1 MRVLL
6 LATDAYG
13 GHGGIAFYNRCLA
26 GALAQMPEV
35 TEVVVVP
42 RVMRFAPSDVPAKIR
57 FVAHAAGRKWRYLR
71 AVARLAGEHFDLL
84 ICGHINLLPLA
95 VPLARLK
102 RVPLVLQVHG
112 IDVWQRPS
120 ARAAFW
126 VRQVNAVWSVSGV
139 TRDRMNTWVALPL
152 SKYTVI
158 PNTIHLECYGVA
170 PRRADLL
177 ARYKIAGR
185 KVIMTLARLASDER
199 YKGIDEI
206 IEVMPALLADDPAF
220 IYLIVGDGDDRP
232 RLQAKAAALGV
243 AENVVFTGFVAE
255 AEKADHLRLADVFA
269 LPGRGEGFGIVYL
282 EALACGVPV
291 VGSQLDGSLEA
302 LRGGE
307 LGELAD
313 PTDPASLRACILRGL
328 AKPPGIPPGL
338 SYFDWPHFQIRVAA
352 ATRHVVGSTRSSR
365 AQAPRGS
372 P

>member
-13 GHGGIAFYNRCLA
+13 GHGGIAYYNRCLA
-26 GALAQMPEV
+26 EALAQMPEV

-42 RVMRFAPSDVPAKIR
+42 RVMRFAPNDVPAKIR
-57 FVAHAAGRKWRYLR
+57 FVAGAAGSKWRYLR
-71 AVARLAGEHFDLL
+71 TVARLAPEHFDLL
-84 ICGHINLLPLA
+84 ICGHINLLALA
-95 VPLARLK
+95 VPLAKVK
-102 RVPLVLQVHG
+102 RVPVVLQVHG

-139 TRDRMNTWVALPL
+139 TRDRMRVWAGLPA

-158 PNTIHLECYGVA
+158 PNTIHQERYGLA
-170 PRRADLL
+170 PRRADLVN
-177 ARYKIAGR
+177 RYKLSGR

-220 IYLIVGDGDDRP
+220 VYLIVGDGDDRP
-232 RLQAKAAALGV
+232 RLQAKAAALGIADKV
-243 AENVVFTGFVAE
+243 IFAGFVQE

-282 EALACGVPV
+282 EALACGVPA
-291 VGSQLDGSLEA
+291 VGSQLDGSREA

-313 PTDPASLRACILRGL
+313 PADAASIHDCILL
-328 AKPPGIPPGL
+328 ALARPTGISPQL
-338 SYFDWPHFQIRVAA
+338 AYFAWPQFQNRVAA
-352 ATRHVVGSTRSSR
+352 AMLMLV
-365 AQAPRGS
+365 
-372 P
+372 

>member
-26 GALAQMPEV
+26 EALAQMPEV

-42 RVMRFAPSDVPAKIR
+42 RVMRFAPSGVPDKIS
-57 FVAHAAGRKWRYLR
+57 FVADAAGSKWRYLR

-84 ICGHINLLPLA
+84 ICGHVNLLPLS
-95 VPLARLK
+95 VPLARFK
-102 RVPLVLQVHG
+102 RVPVALQVHG
-112 IDVWQRPS
+112 IDVWEQPS
-120 ARAAFW
+120 ASAAFW
-126 VRQVNAVWSVSGV
+126 MRQVNAVWSVSGV
-139 TRDRMNTWVALPL
+139 TRDRMNSWARLPL

-158 PNTIHLECYGVA
+158 PNTIHLEHFGLA
-170 PRRADLL
+170 PRRADLVE
-177 ARYKIAGR
+177 RYKLSGR
-185 KVIMTLARLASDER
+185 KVIMTLARLAGYER

-206 IEVMPALLADDPAF
+206 LEVMPALLADDPSF
-220 IYLIVGDGDDRP
+220 IYLIVGDGDDQA
-232 RLQAKAAALGV
+232 RLQAKAEALGV
-243 AENVVFTGFVAE
+243 AESVVFAGFVEE

-291 VGSQLDGSLEA
+291 VGSQLDGSYEA

-313 PTDPASLRACILRGL
+313 PANPVSVRECILRML
-328 AKPPGIPPGL
+328 DKPHCIPPGL
-338 SYFDWPHFQIRVAA
+338 SYFDWPHFQNRVAVA
-352 ATRHVVGSTRSSR
+352 ALTSLRRK
-365 AQAPRGS
+365 RGN